1 MMGSEKA
8 DSEGRMHRTTAGK
21 QGDVRRRGDWGCLL
35 PMDLGQIQMADTSPL
50 PVGIESLGLGQILMA
65 DTSPLPVGIESLG
78 LGGGPVSVFPDEIH
92 RAEFGLTGDIVTGG
106 CWHHQYRYAL

>member
-50 PVGIESLGLGQILMA
+50 PVGIESLGLG
-65 DTSPLPVGIESLG
+65 D
-78 LGGGPVSVFPDEIH
+78 GPVSVFPDDIH